1 MMVLIFIDLA
11 MRISLDQRKRALE
24 IYMRSDLSFTLFITN
39 WQSLFGNEPYPN
51 RKFMSRLVK
60 KFRET
65 GSVGDRKRNRTC
77 TVRSESNVVSV
88 GAYFQNNK
96 GTSLR
101 GFIKETHIDIS
112 ISSLRN
118 ILKKDLKFKCY
129 KSRRFHHLNGVDDYE
144 ARYNMCLA
152 FREAQRNDPTFL
164 SRIVWT
170 DECYMK
176 LNGVMNTS
184 NICWW
189 ASENPHI
196 IAEKSQNSCAVMVF
210 VGFTRYGPIGP
221 WFFDDLQFNNS
232 RHTKNKNSVSG
243 ESFKELLETKI
254 IPELRA
260 IFPEDIFNELLFQL
274 DGARGHTAAK
284 VKSCLNAIF
293 PDRWIGNG
301 GPMHWAPRSPDLTP
315 LGMLL
320 SRLISLHL
328 LFFLRFFLLGLP

>member
-112 ISSLRN
+112 ISSPE
-118 ILKKDLKFKCY
+118 F
-129 KSRRFHHLNGVDDYE
+129 
-144 ARYNMCLA
+144 
-152 FREAQRNDPTFL
+152 
-164 SRIVWT
+164 
-170 DECYMK
+170 
-176 LNGVMNTS
+176 
-184 NICWW
+184 
-189 ASENPHI
+189 
-196 IAEKSQNSCAVMVF
+196 
-210 VGFTRYGPIGP
+210 
-221 WFFDDLQFNNS
+221 
-232 RHTKNKNSVSG
+232 
-243 ESFKELLETKI
+243 